1 MKNFFKSLLCTFLNF
16 ATSLINEIAT
26 VNGFRSSLA
35 ESLGLLAGR
44 ISRGVLARAPLPAS
58 DMVNYTV
65 ETVFTYGHEKGGGR
79 GRGFV
84 AS

>member
-1 MKNFFKSLLCTFLNF
+1 M
-16 ATSLINEIAT
+16 INEIAT

-65 ETVFTYGHEKGGGR
+65 ETVFTYGHERGGGVVGDGGLSR
-79 GRGFV
+79 RNSLRKLYQDF
-84 AS
+84 